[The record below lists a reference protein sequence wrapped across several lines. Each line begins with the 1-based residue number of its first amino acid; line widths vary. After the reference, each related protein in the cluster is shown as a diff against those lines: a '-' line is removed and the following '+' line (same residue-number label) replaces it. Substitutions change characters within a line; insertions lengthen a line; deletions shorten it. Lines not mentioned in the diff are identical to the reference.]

1 MGKFKHGPDSRVNSA
16 NFLLVLHAPGA
27 IIVGPGS
34 PELVRQS
41 RGRNLFTLKEG
52 VMSQKRS
59 LRRIVVLC
67 FPLLGICLAPVGG
80 QAQEKE
86 GKPAALTLDL
96 AERFIAAAKEKAQA
110 QGWAMSFAVVDAAG
124 NPVALARMD
133 GARWLTAGV
142 AQSKAF
148 TSATLKRTS
157 KEVAEFAQTRP
168 QLFSSIGSLAGRPL
182 LLAGGGLPLI
192 IKGELLG
199 GVGASGGTEDQDA
212 ECARVGVSAVRSE

>member
-1 MGKFKHGPDSRVNSA
+1 MNR
-16 NFLLVLHAPGA
+16 
-27 IIVGPGS
+27 
-34 PELVRQS
+34 
-41 RGRNLFTLKEG
+41 
-52 VMSQKRS
+52 KRC
-59 LRRIVVLC
+59 LRWICVLC

-86 GKPAALTLDL
+86 GKPAVLTLDM
-96 AERFIAAAKEKAQA
+96 AERFIAAAKAKAQA
-110 QGWAMSFAVVDAAG
+110 EGWTMSFAVVDSAG
-124 NPVALARMD
+124 NPIALARMD

-148 TSATLKRTS
+148 TSAALRRTS
-157 KEVAEFAQTRP
+157 KEVAELAQTRP
-168 QLFSSIGSLAGRPL
+168 QVFSSIAGLAGRPL

-212 ECARVGVSAVRSE
+212 ECARAGLTAIGGE